1 MKLSKIILPISYIL
15 LLAALL
21 LDIFTGNF
29 KFYYNDL
36 NEARSEF
43 ASNDKEYSGLESNK
57 NSEFVTSYEEYKGL
71 QPYKNADYLLSA
83 ASDNH
88 IVDFLIKNDEL
99 TIVIYNV
106 KSVFNRKAYK
116 SFTSYKSGSIE
127 NDIKEFEEYNDFS
140 WNSIPFSIFNSKKTI
155 NWCISTPEF
164 LEEHG
169 NYSFLKFRY
178 NDETYCICYEFSNK

>member
-1 MKLSKIILPISYIL
+1 MKLSKIIVPISVIL
-15 LLAALL
+15 LLSALL

-43 ASNDKEYSGLESNK
+43 ASNDKG
-57 NSEFVTSYEEYKGL
+57 YKGL
-71 QPYKNADYLLSA
+71 EPYKNADYLLSA
-83 ASDNH
+83 ASNKH
-88 IVDFLIKNDEL
+88 IVDFLIENDEL
-99 TIVIYNV
+99 DIVVYNV
-106 KSVFNRKAYK
+106 KSVFNHKVYK
-116 SFTSYKSGSIE
+116 SFTSFKKGSIE
-127 NDIKEFEEYNDFS
+127 DHIKEFEEYNDFS

-164 LEEHG
+164 LEENR

-178 NDETYCICYEFSNK
+178 NDKTYCICYEFSNK